1 MFVASVGKGAPAKE
15 EKRRGEGGS
24 AVGEGDPLEKE
35 EKRKREERRRRRR
48 NNFSKKE
55 NKFGE
60 SKSRR
65 GDDGTYAVKV
75 NHADVV

>member
-1 MFVASVGKGAPAKE
+1 MGREIRWK
-15 EKRRGEGGS
+15 KRR
-24 AVGEGDPLEKE
+24 
-35 EKRKREERRRRRR
+35 KRREERKRRRR

-75 NHADVV
+75 NHANVV